1 MTRKKRGRPPLD
13 PHASTSSLTLP
24 LSSSLHD
31 KLCKRAIEKGMSVN
45 ELARLA
51 IERALD
57 PPVNK
62 PTENS
67 SVTRP
72 GRY

>member
-1 MTRKKRGRPPLD
+1 MTRRKRGRPPLD
-13 PHASTSSLTLP
+13 PDAPTSSLTLP

-31 KLCKRAIEKGMSVN
+31 KLCKKAIERGVSVN
-45 ELARLA
+45 ELARRA
-51 IERALD
+51 IERDLE
-57 PPVNK
+57 PTNK

-67 SVTRP
+67 AVTRP

>member
-1 MTRKKRGRPPLD
+1 MTRRKRGRPPLD
-13 PHASTSSLTLP
+13 PGTPTSSLTLP

-31 KLCKRAIEKGMSVN
+31 RLCKKALERGLSVN
-45 ELARLA
+45 ELARRA
-51 IERALD
+51 IERDLE
-57 PPVNK
+57 PVNK